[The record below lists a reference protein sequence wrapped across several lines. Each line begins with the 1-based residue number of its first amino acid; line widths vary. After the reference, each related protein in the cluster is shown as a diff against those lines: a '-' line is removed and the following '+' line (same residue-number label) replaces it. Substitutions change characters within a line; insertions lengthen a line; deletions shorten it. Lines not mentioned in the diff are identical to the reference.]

1 MVNDKEKERAGK
13 VEFSRQKEL
22 AIKMFSFPFLFIR
35 PLHVSLFIVDS
46 VIPWH
51 LVHIKG
57 MNIKSSFFFIVPVLT
72 SANQASFFL

>member
-35 PLHVSLFIVDS
+35 RRRFH
-46 VIPWH
+46 
-51 LVHIKG
+51 
-57 MNIKSSFFFIVPVLT
+57 
-72 SANQASFFL
+72 